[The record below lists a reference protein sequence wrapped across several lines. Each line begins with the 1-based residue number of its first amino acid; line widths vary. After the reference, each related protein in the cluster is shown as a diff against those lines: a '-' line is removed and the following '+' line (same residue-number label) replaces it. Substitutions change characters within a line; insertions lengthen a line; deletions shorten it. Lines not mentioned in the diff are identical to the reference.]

1 MPRNKLS
8 LKQVQEVL
16 TTKANRSARSIA
28 KEWGVSHTAIA
39 HIRQGKTWKQELLT
53 LSDLKIDLNQS
64 NPN

>member
-28 KEWGVSHTAIA
+28 KEWGVSHTTIA
-39 HIRQGKTWKQELLT
+39 HIRQGKTWRQELQTLT
-53 LSDLKIDLNQS
+53 ELQIDLS
-64 NPN
+64 KNPTP